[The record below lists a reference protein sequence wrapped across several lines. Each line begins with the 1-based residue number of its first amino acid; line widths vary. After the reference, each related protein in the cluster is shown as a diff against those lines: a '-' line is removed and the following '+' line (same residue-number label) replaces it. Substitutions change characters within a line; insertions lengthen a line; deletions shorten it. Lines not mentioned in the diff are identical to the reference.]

1 MKIREHV
8 DVTPHPSVVR
18 LDHLQA
24 ENAQWIS
31 DSYYITDETS
41 RHLEALRI
49 LFSKDSGCGV
59 FLIGHYG
66 SGKSHF
72 LAYLTQQLR
81 NKTFSPRNPDVVPIS
96 LLNYKSVQ
104 PLESIVEDELEIA
117 ASQNDRRA
125 VWKKIARRYPAGL
138 FLVIDELS
146 EYLRSKPSAQSF
158 NEDLRFLQFLGEW
171 AEGYPLWILAALQEQ
186 IEHTG
191 EIEHDLFRK
200 IKDRYPIRLLLTP
213 SHVRD
218 LIARRILRKKP
229 SYESA
234 VESLAQELKQV
245 YPSASVNYA
254 EFCEIYPLHPV
265 TLELLEEVRDRFS
278 QARGIIDFTLTQLL
292 GNPERGIRPFLD
304 QPWGH
309 LLTPDTIVDHFADLF
324 EIQQEFLPIA
334 QKLLP
339 YFRSQIPALFQNK
352 AQQDLAWRLVK
363 LMILVHLSPRRE
375 SLDADEA
382 AEWLLFKVS
391 SIDPERNRDI
401 IRKVLDTLAGQGSY
415 VKQVGARFRLDVED
429 DSKEHL
435 DRVLSKTIAEIRE
448 RGDFVFESLVASLD
462 VAEFNPFSLPRDRWH
477 TRKVRWHFHD
487 WDLQV
492 YFGGGAPPAQKGP
505 AQLAL
510 QIGLPWGPPAAGA
523 CTRIVPRSIEPNTD
537 ILELAALHHLKDRP
551 LPARV
556 LSRIQERIVSRSPW
570 FCSLIRTAYME
581 ATVIDTTGANAAPL
595 LQSLHRGHTPWLNT
609 YGEWLLR
616 QTYPLFERFAPGSGP
631 LPKEAYRQ
639 LMKFV
644 SEHDL
649 GAQDAPDFVKLIRE
663 AYLVPMGL
671 MQRKGSEYVMS
682 PKLDNNELVR
692 LLAPI
697 LKHHPSP
704 ARVYEH
710 LSAPVYGLVPD
721 QIQLLLLVLL
731 MQGEL
736 DIVKGEH
743 SYREIYDTLI
753 NPLQYDKILP
763 GHALNVNQL
772 HDLQILCEGFRV
784 PVPNHWSVLAQKRV
798 VEQLR
803 KYGRNQRDVLS
814 GFVTRLRDFG
824 EAGDVVSQ
832 VETLISRW
840 LALEKGDHELQGF
853 QHFELAIGSAQRF
866 VGEANEIASL
876 PQHFERLLRETQRLR
891 HLFSD
896 PAIARSADPDIATRL
911 EAMKPVPPL
920 SQSEALEA
928 WLDGALELYQSYQQW
943 YREQHERWLTDVNCH
958 PIWSYR
964 IPAIARSRHLIVDGL
979 LGELERLIAQAKT
992 QRCSG
997 LTSLE
1002 FQAVCRCGFDGSD
1015 SPLSKTLRRFETATE
1030 QLDTETTLFF
1040 QQDRVKS
1047 KVSEWVRQGIEVSS
1061 PTLSYLE
1068 GKSNYPDVENLSL
1081 FDQHLSGLDLVKRVH
1096 TETLLDFL
1104 GDRVWEKPA
1113 LMRALEQFFDRAG
1126 SRISFRREDQP
1137 PQKDLLAWC
1146 YERALGHG
1154 HPLPPVFS
1162 RVEQALAAELID
1174 PRWIAE
1180 SSLRK
1185 LDDMGLGEEA
1195 VRRILDM
1202 ILNGLVR
1209 VPEDTGKG
1217 VGGPSGDQS
1226 NSSSSRTVGPTLK
1239 SGAVAAAVEL
1249 LNPRLP
1255 ATVDELAAKIDCVY
1269 AENERFMKLQ
1279 PERWLALLDQ
1289 LARTELTVPP
1299 ETLEAKL
1306 RAHLAAQ
1313 WIVVDCLGLPL
1324 ADTVRLVLAECMA
1337 QWQLQS
1343 LEFAFVNE
1351 RTSTE
1356 AFYLTMIGQEFKK
1369 AFEKIDVVDHLI
1381 HQRNLSLPDL
1391 VRLARAELEIAF
1403 KRLTPRLDPTKPVL
1417 IFGDHGFRLAPDGSG
1432 FTHGGPSTLERLTV
1446 VLLLS

>member
-8 DVTPHPSVVR
+8 DVAPHPAVVR
-18 LDHLQA
+18 LEHLRS
-24 ENAQWIS
+24 EKAQWIS
-31 DSYYITDETS
+31 DSYYVTDETA

-81 NKTFSPRNPDVVPIS
+81 SKTFSARNPNVVPIS
-96 LLNYKSVQ
+96 LLNYKADQ
-104 PLESIVEDELEIA
+104 PLESIVESELEIA
-117 ASQNDRRA
+117 ERQDDRRA

-138 FLVIDELS
+138 LLVMDELS
-146 EYLRSKPSAQSF
+146 EYLRSKPSAQGF
-158 NEDLRFLQFLGEW
+158 NEDLRFLQFLAEW
-171 AEGYPLWILAALQEQ
+171 AQGHPLWILAALQEQ

-191 EIEHDLFRK
+191 EIEYDLFRK

-229 SYESA
+229 SYQGA

-245 YPSASVNYA
+245 YPNASVNYA

-278 QARGIIDFTLTQLL
+278 QTRGIVDFTLTQFL
-292 GNPERGIRPFLD
+292 GNPARGIAPFLD

-309 LLTPDTIVDHFADLF
+309 LVTPDTIVDHFADLF

-339 YFRSQIPALFQNK
+339 YFRSQIPVLFQNK
-352 AQQDLAWRLVK
+352 AQQDLAWRLLK

-375 SLDADEA
+375 TLDADEA

-401 IRKVLDTLAGQGSY
+401 IRKVLDTLARHGSY
-415 VKQVGARFRLDVED
+415 VKQAGVRFRLDLED
-429 DSKEHL
+429 DSKEQL
-435 DRVLSKTIAEIRE
+435 DRLLSKTIAEIKE
-448 RGDFVFESLVASLD
+448 RGDFIFECLVPSLD
-462 VAEFNPFSLPRDRWH
+462 RADFNPFSLPRDRWH
-477 TRKVRWHFHD
+477 ARKARWHFHD

-492 YFGGGAPPAQKGP
+492 YFGGGTAPAQKG
-505 AQLAL
+505 LAL

-523 CTRIVPRSIEPNTD
+523 CTKILPSPIEANPD

-556 LSRIQERIVSRSPW
+556 LSRIQERIASRSPW

-581 ATVIDTTGANAAPL
+581 ATVIDAMGVKAATPL
-595 LQSLHRGHTPWLNT
+595 HSLHGGHTGWLNT

-644 SEHDL
+644 SEPPTAQHDL

-721 QIQLLLLVLL
+721 QIHVLLLVLL
-731 MQGEL
+731 IQGEL
-736 DIVKGEH
+736 DVVKGEH

-772 HDLQILCEGFRV
+772 HDLQTLCEGFRI
-784 PVPNHWSVLAQKRV
+784 PVPKHWSVLAQKRA

-814 GFVTRLRDFG
+814 GFVTRLMDSG
-824 EAGDVVSQ
+824 EAGDLVSQ
-832 VETLISRW
+832 VETLITKW

-866 VGEANEIASL
+866 IAEANELASL
-876 PQHFERLLRETQRLR
+876 PQRFERLLRETQRFR

-896 PAIARSADPDIATRL
+896 PAVAHSADPDIATRL
-911 EAMKPVPPL
+911 EAMKSVPPL
-920 SQSEALEA
+920 SQPEALEA
-928 WLDGALELYQSYQQW
+928 WLDGALALYQAYQRW
-943 YREQHERWLTDVNCH
+943 YRERHDEWRRSADRH
-958 PIWSYR
+958 AIWSYR
-964 IPAIARSRHLIVDGL
+964 LPEIAGSRHLMVDGL
-979 LGELERLIAQAKT
+979 VREVELLIAQAKT

-1002 FQAVCRCGFDGSD
+1002 FQVICRCGFDGSD
-1015 SPLSKTLRRFETATE
+1015 SPLSETLRRFENAIQRLETE
-1030 QLDTETTLFF
+1030 ISLFF

-1047 KVSEWVRQGIEVSS
+1047 KVREWVKQGIEVST
-1061 PTLSYLE
+1061 PALSYLE
-1068 GKSNYPDVENLSL
+1068 GTSNYPDVENLSL
-1081 FDQHLSGLDLVKRVH
+1081 FDQHLSGLELVKPVH

-1113 LMRALEQFFDRAG
+1113 LMQALEQFFSRAG
-1126 SRISFRREDQP
+1126 PRISFRRLSSEDP
-1137 PQKDLLAWC
+1137 SAERDLLAWC
-1146 YERALGHG
+1146 YERALSHAD
-1154 HPLPPVFS
+1154 PLPPVFS
-1162 RVEQALAAELID
+1162 RAGQALAAELID
-1174 PRWIAE
+1174 PRWIGEA
-1180 SSLRK
+1180 SLRK
-1185 LDDMGLGEEA
+1185 LDDMRLGEEA
-1195 VRRILDM
+1195 VQRILDM

-1209 VPEDTGKG
+1209 VPED
-1217 VGGPSGDQS
+1217 PR
-1226 NSSSSRTVGPTLK
+1226 NCR
-1239 SGAVAAAVEL
+1239 AVAAAVEL

-1255 ATVDELAAKIDCVY
+1255 DTVDQLAAKIDCVY
-1269 AENERFMKLQ
+1269 AEHERFLKLR
-1279 PERWLALLDQ
+1279 PERWLTLLDQ

-1306 RAHLAAQ
+1306 RANLDAQ
-1313 WIVVDCLGLPL
+1313 WIVVDCLGVPL
-1324 ADTVRLVLAECMA
+1324 AGTVRRVVPDCLP
-1337 QWQLQS
+1337 QWQLRS
-1343 LEFAFVNE
+1343 FEFAFVSQT
-1351 RTSTE
+1351 TSTE
-1356 AFYLTMIGQEFKK
+1356 AFYLTMIEQEFKK
-1369 AFEKIDVVDHLI
+1369 AFEKIDTVDHLV
-1381 HQRNLSLPDL
+1381 HQRNVSLEEL
-1391 VRLARAELEIAF
+1391 NRLAEAELEIAF
-1403 KRLTPRLDPTKPVL
+1403 KRLTPRLDPRKPVL
-1417 IFGDHGFRLAPDGSG
+1417 IFGDHGFRLALDGNG
-1432 FTHGGPSTLERLTV
+1432 FTHGGPSTLERLTA
-1446 VLLLS
+1446 VLLLK